1 MNDSRVVSWHSTVMT
16 AGLHSIIQVSA
27 LGLAMLAWRRSP
39 GWESGQWFLY
49 FTSLTLVAPAL
60 GRALAR
66 TVLRLNHPLQVWR
79 AWAVSF
85 FTLVVLLFGEGF
97 SEARVSPAVV
107 LAIMG
112 GVAFFGGL
120 ASSWPAKQ
128 A

>member
-1 MNDSRVVSWHSTVMT
+1 MNDSPAVSWHSTVVT
-16 AGLHSIIQVSA
+16 AGLHSIVQVIA

-49 FTSLTLVAPAL
+49 FTSLTLITPAL
-60 GRALAR
+60 GRAVAR
-66 TVLRLNHPLQVWR
+66 SVLRLDHPLQVRR

-97 SEARVSPAVV
+97 SEAHVSPAVV

-128 A
+128 T

>member
-1 MNDSRVVSWHSTVMT
+1 MNDSPAVSWHSTVVT
-16 AGLHSIIQVSA
+16 AGLHSIVQVIA

-49 FTSLTLVAPAL
+49 FTSLTLITPAL
-60 GRALAR
+60 GRAVAR
-66 TVLRLNHPLQVWR
+66 SVLRLDHPLQVRR
-79 AWAVSF
+79 AWAESF

-97 SEARVSPAVV
+97 SEAHVSPAVV

-128 A
+128 T